1 MSIRNVPRL
10 SNFDLAYLRFKL
22 ESYRDLPPDVGLARV
37 KVAEA
42 EMELSALTST
52 LNKQINVMHV

>member
-1 MSIRNVPRL
+1 MPNLSHL
-10 SNFDLAYLRFKL
+10 SNSPIYLRVKL
-22 ESYRDLPPDVGLARV
+22 ESYRDLPPDVSLARV

-42 EMELSALTST
+42 EMQLSALTNT

>member
-1 MSIRNVPRL
+1 MPHQ
-10 SNFDLAYLRFKL
+10 SNGLAYLRLKL

-42 EMELSALTST
+42 EMELSALTNI